1 MSLINDMLR
10 DLDARRAHP
19 AAGNRA
25 LLQNV
30 SIDSRMAH
38 RDKLR
43 LMGGSLILVAL
54 IIAAP
59 LITDTLEVFDWGR
72 PGGTVTTT
80 PIALPAQTPKRPQ
93 RAIKP
98 VELPTRA
105 APRPAPTAP
114 TPRKTASTPEEPA
127 VAAQL
132 EDNDPAT
139 QASSLPP
146 DDQAPTGI
154 VLQRTPAEHTYRQA
168 AAAAAAGND
177 QAAIVQLNTLLEEH
191 VDHLQATQLLA
202 SLYIRQQQ
210 PAKAEALLE
219 QALARQP
226 LHTPFARLLARL
238 LITDQRHTA
247 AIMRL
252 ESALPGAAND
262 ADYQALLAGLYQR
275 TGRSAD
281 AVQHYAAAL
290 QLDAEQGEWWL
301 GLGLSQQQLG
311 NREAALGAYRR
322 ALQFPLDASLRDYVG
337 KQLRQLMQTD
347 AADAITMQSTGKG

>member
-38 RDKLR
+38 RGNLR
-43 LMGGSLILVAL
+43 LMGGLLILMVL
-54 IIAAP
+54 VIAMP
-59 LITDTLEVFDWGR
+59 LITDTLELFDWGK
-72 PGGTVTTT
+72 PGGAVTTT
-80 PIALPAQTPKRPQ
+80 PIALPAQAPLLPQ

-105 APRPAPTAP
+105 APRPTPTAP
-114 TPRKTASTPEEPA
+114 TPRETASTPVEPA
-127 VAAQL
+127 VTAQP
-132 EDNDPAT
+132 ESNNSET
-139 QASSLPP
+139 QATSLPP
-146 DDQAPTGI
+146 DDQAPSGI

-177 QAAIVQLNTLLEEH
+177 QTAIEQLNKLLEEQA
-191 VDHLQATQLLA
+191 DHLQAIQLLA
-202 SLYIRQQQ
+202 SLYIRQRQL
-210 PAKAEALLE
+210 AEAEALLE
-219 QALARQP
+219 QALLRQP

-238 LITDQRHTA
+238 LITDQRHSA

-322 ALQFPLDASLRDYVG
+322 ALQFPLDASLRNYVG
-337 KQLRQLMQTD
+337 EQLQQLMQTD
-347 AADAITMQSTGKG
+347 ATDATNMQSTGKG